1 MGLPRELPDRSS
13 NDSSLRMVLL
23 GRFKSVLPILVVAK
37 LLVFPMTVRL
47 LFFKASVELGSGV
60 LE

>member
-1 MGLPRELPDRSS
+1 MGLPTELPDRSS

-23 GRFKSVLPILVVAK
+23 GRFKSVMPILVVAK

>member
-13 NDSSLRMVLL
+13 NDNSLRMVLL

-47 LFFKASVELGSGV
+47 LFFKTSVKLGSGI

>member
-23 GRFKSVLPILVVAK
+23 GRFKSVMPILVVAK

>member
-23 GRFKSVLPILVVAK
+23 GRFKSVMPILVVAK

-47 LFFKASVELGSGV
+47 LFFKASVELGSGL